1 MLFRIMAT
9 GLRSKLPSQNILLNQ
24 FKACPT
30 RISPSKKFCTQTVD
44 EQTYLYLSN
53 ETLESLND
61 RFDEIIEDNEILSGE
76 IPCYYQPKKHCRS
89 NFF

>member
-1 MLFRIMAT
+1 MLRIIAT
-9 GLRSKLPSQNILLNQ
+9 GLRSKLPRQNILLNQ
-24 FKACPT
+24 FTASPI
-30 RISPSKKFCTQTVD
+30 RITPSKKFCTQTVD

-76 IPCYYQPKKHCRS
+76 IPCYIINIRIVG
-89 NFF
+89 NIFA